1 MRWWGL
7 CPVQLQPFP
16 PFRSLNYEP
25 HHNSQ
30 AASFD
35 HHHYPVSTRHQHP
48 LIQISKLN
56 YKWCNP
62 HISDTPHH
70 HYHHRQHPAG
80 ASFTVTVARAWR
92 SAVVIITAQSRASH
106 HTTCTASSLA
116 FFFFF
121 FLFSFVGESNNE
133 ACGGVLPF
141 VGGSRIHDKDSCPF
155 CSQRGHLRRLS
166 SFSLPFPFC
175 PSPDNIEKKVKFNC
189 LIW

>member
-121 FLFSFVGESNNE
+121 SFFPLWGKVIMRRVGECCHLWVGPAYMIKIPAPSVHSGDIS
-133 ACGGVLPF
+133 AVYHLSLSLSPF
-141 VGGSRIHDKDSCPF
+141 APPRYLLFTIP
-155 CSQRGHLRRLS
+155 R
-166 SFSLPFPFC
+166 
-175 PSPDNIEKKVKFNC
+175 
-189 LIW
+189 